1 MIVLTVKTLDSQNH
15 TFTVDDDITVEEFKT
30 KIADTVNIPADT
42 QRIIYCGRVLQ
53 DEVKLSDYD
62 VNGKVVHLVQRPPPG
77 QNPPTNRSASPQPP
91 RRGFRGFET
100 ENTMYLGSMAFPSN
114 LMESQGIVPPPP
126 THSLA
131 GSRLNVARRMLRRA
145 EAVINLLENPAARPN
160 EQATS
165 EEQQEEEVTP
175 IIEARVIVPPGNNET
190 IDEAMVLSAVQ
201 NTLFDAASGSIPM
214 AAEVTI
220 DANNGSQSAAETPPA
235 ERSASSTPE
244 ESTPSTNAAEGGPS
258 GEQRPGGV
266 SARSLAENASR
277 TSEMAELLAVLNH
290 LQTRFAPFLERYRHF
305 MVEDPIIPQENVR
318 QTQAMLTRVSE
329 VLHFLGHAYHSL
341 SDIIIRVRTPPPR
354 PLLCRPI
361 LIQHSAVV
369 QAGIPIQVEVAQ
381 FNLSA
386 ERPNAS
392 TTTTTATT
400 STETTATATSTP
412 NSGDTT
418 RTTQASPPGPQP
430 TVNFRGF
437 PFIPTASMRLQ
448 SFPIEVR
455 TTSRPVNVVHSTQRS
470 QNNNNNTV
478 GASETRSVPP
488 TTTAP
493 TTSTPTTRPD
503 NPFNMSNFN
512 NSSVEFFM
520 EVTPEVLQ
528 GTLNGPPPEFL
539 QSLVQMAGQIMNRI
553 TTTAATSDTN
563 TTTTTSAASS
573 VDSSQPATTTSPPQQ
588 AAPGQNSQAR
598 GNTQTN
604 PTTATHTRS
613 TPRPHVHLAQQA
625 MQGGFDPF
633 LPCNSHHVTHRRRAQ
648 QASGAPTARQQQ
660 VRQHVLGTAQPDEED
675 GEQRDRERVAT
686 QSLHS
691 LFDEIY
697 SSLRTAYRRRREA
710 DGGQDDATRRAGASR
725 TPRTGNGAEQGTAS
739 EEAGASGSA
748 SGTGGGATGGPAT
761 GAVPP
766 PSLNV
771 LFPNLQ
777 STLANLPNMLQ
788 GPTIA
793 DILQQLPLDESQ
805 ENPGESIITDLIMLL
820 SRNLTIVDM
829 ITLNTGNFDPLNR
842 ITSEIQTFFNTRVLD
857 GSNTPEA
864 VNAGVDRFVSEM
876 QPFFQNFSRLRVRD
890 DIDIVRS
897 VEALFRRRLPDV
909 ITTATNLTSNN
920 MRTLVDQCL
929 ILARMMCALALH
941 ASANGQQGVEET
953 FQQII
958 TSYMQGIPSE
968 LQNWTMITSCANLR
982 HFMANLGV
990 ADGEVEQYIVRSA
1003 DVSMATPPEQPAQ
1016 SETRTTQEAEPM
1028 DLDEPAADG
1037 AAPELPPLSVGDEP
1051 ESLPNVVL
1059 GSETWHA
1066 QVPEDWVPILTRD
1079 VQRQRRQNPQAPFS
1093 DAYLSGMPTKRRKIV
1108 NSTKPQGSL
1117 PQVIAES
1124 VRRAV
1129 TASGLASVA
1138 PLEVVSQGAGDS
1150 ADIQTAY
1157 RNLLRTTVQTA
1168 LRDNE
1173 DFTPERFPNAS
1184 TYFKSQ

>member
-15 TFTVDDDITVEEFKT
+15 TFTVDDDITVEQFKT
-30 KIADTVNIPADT
+30 KIADTVNIPAET

-53 DEVKLSDYD
+53 DEAKLGDYD
-62 VNGKVVHLVQRPPPG
+62 VNGKVVHLVQRPPPS
-77 QNPPTNRSASPQPP
+77 QNPPTTRSASPQPP
-91 RRGFRGFET
+91 RRGFRGFDT

-145 EAVINLLENPAARPN
+145 EAVISLLENPSARPS
-160 EQATS
+160 EQTTS

-175 IIEARVIVPPGNNET
+175 IIEARVIVPPGNSDS

-220 DANNGSQSAAETPPA
+220 DGSGGSQNASETPPA

-244 ESTPSTNAAEGGPS
+244 EPTPSTAAEGTS
-258 GEQRPGGV
+258 GEQRNGGV
-266 SARSLAENASR
+266 SARSLAENAWR
-277 TSEMAELLAVLNH
+277 TAEMAELLTTLNQ

-369 QAGIPIQVEVAQ
+369 QAGIPIQVEAQ
-381 FNLSA
+381 FNLA

-392 TTTTTATT
+392 TTSSTATT
-400 STETTATATSTP
+400 NTETSTT
-412 NSGDTT
+412 NAGDGGA
-418 RTTQASPPGPQP
+418 RTTPSAPQP
-430 TVNFRGF
+430 SVNFRGF
-437 PFIPTASMRLQ
+437 PFIPAASMRVQ

-455 TTSRPVNVVHSTQRS
+455 TTARPVNVVHSTQRT

-478 GASETRSVPP
+478 GASENRTPS

-493 TTSTPTTRPD
+493 TSSTSST
-503 NPFNMSNFN
+503 FNMPNLN

-553 TTTAATSDTN
+553 TTTATTSDTN
-563 TTTTTSAASS
+563 TTTTTSPSS
-573 VDSSQPATTTSPPQQ
+573 SADSAQSSQATPSQQ
-588 AAPGQNSQAR
+588 TASGQNSQAR

-648 QASGAPTARQQQ
+648 QATATPTVRQQQ
-660 VRQHVLGTAQPDEED
+660 QQQGRQPESEEG
-675 GEQRDRERVAT
+675 GEQRAAS
-686 QSLHS
+686 QNLHS

-697 SSLRTAYRRRREA
+697 STLRTAYRRRRE
-710 DGGQDDATRRAGASR
+710 
-725 TPRTGNGAEQGTAS
+725 GNNA
-739 EEAGASGSA
+739 
-748 SGTGGGATGGPAT
+748 TGGGARSEGQSEGSGEEAGSLTGQASGSEGGATAEAGPSSFA
-761 GAVPP
+761 
-766 PSLNV
+766 
-771 LFPNLQ
+771 NLL
-777 STLANLPNMLQ
+777 SRLERHFVNLPNMLQ

-829 ITLNTGNFDPLNR
+829 ITLNTGNFEPLNR
-842 ITSEIQTFFNTRVLD
+842 VTNEIQQFFTTRVLD
-857 GSNTPEA
+857 GTNTPQA
-864 VNAGVDRFVSEM
+864 VNAGVDRFINEM
-876 QPFFQNFSRLRVRD
+876 QPFFQNFSRLRVND

-897 VEALFRRRLPDV
+897 VETLFRRRLPDI
-909 ITTATNLTSNN
+909 ITTATNLNSSN
-920 MRTLVDQCL
+920 MRTFVDQCL
-929 ILARMMCALALH
+929 MLAKMMCALTLT

-958 TSYMQGIPSE
+958 TSYMQGIPTE
-968 LQNWTMITSCANLR
+968 LQNWTMITSCANLH
-982 HFMANLGV
+982 HFMANLGI
-990 ADGEVEQYIVRSA
+990 DRSEVEPYIVRNT
-1003 DVSMATPPEQPAQ
+1003 DVSMATPPDPTVQTEV
-1016 SETRTTQEAEPM
+1016 RNTTQDVENMELDEAETSV
-1028 DLDEPAADG
+1028 D
-1037 AAPELPPLSVGDEP
+1037 LPPLSLSDDSEP
-1051 ESLPNVVL
+1051 VPNIVL
-1059 GSETWHA
+1059 GSEPWHS
-1066 QVPEDWVPILTRD
+1066 QVPEDWVPIITRD
-1079 VQRQRRQNPQAPFS
+1079 VQRQRRQNPQPPFS

-1129 TASGLASVA
+1129 TATGLSSVA
-1138 PLEVVSQGAGDS
+1138 PVEMVSQGAGESVDVQ
-1150 ADIQTAY
+1150 AAY
-1157 RNLLRTTVQTA
+1157 RSLLRTTVQTA

-1184 TYFKSQ
+1184 TYFKTQ

>member
-15 TFTVDDDITVEEFKT
+15 TFTVDDDITVEQFKT
-30 KIADTVNIPADT
+30 KIADTVNIPAET

-53 DEVKLSDYD
+53 DEAKLGDYD
-62 VNGKVVHLVQRPPPG
+62 VNGKVVHLVQRPPPS
-77 QNPPTNRSASPQPP
+77 QNPPTTRAASPQPP
-91 RRGFRGFET
+91 RRGFRGFDT

-145 EAVINLLENPAARPN
+145 EAVISLLENPSARPN

-175 IIEARVIVPPGNNET
+175 IIEARVIVPPGNSDS

-220 DANNGSQSAAETPPA
+220 DGSGSSQNSSETPPA

-244 ESTPSTNAAEGGPS
+244 EAAPTPTTSTTASEGTS
-258 GEQRPGGV
+258 GEQRNGGV
-266 SARSLAENASR
+266 SARTLAENASR
-277 TSEMAELLAVLNH
+277 TSEMAELLTTLNQ

-369 QAGIPIQVEVAQ
+369 QAGIPIQVEAQ
-381 FNLSA
+381 FNLS
-386 ERPNAS
+386 ERPNNTSTTTSSAA
-392 TTTTTATT
+392 TTTTTET
-400 STETTATATSTP
+400 STNAGDGGARATLSA
-412 NSGDTT
+412 
-418 RTTQASPPGPQP
+418 PQP
-430 TVNFRGF
+430 SVNFRGF
-437 PFIPTASMRLQ
+437 PFIPAASMRVQ

-455 TTSRPVNVVHSTQRS
+455 TTARPVNVVHSTQRT
-470 QNNNNNTV
+470 QNNNNNNTV
-478 GASETRSVPP
+478 GASENRTPP
-488 TTTAP
+488 TTTPP
-493 TTSTPTTRPD
+493 TTSST
-503 NPFNMSNFN
+503 FNMPNLN

-553 TTTAATSDTN
+553 TTTAPTSDTN
-563 TTTTTSAASS
+563 TTTTTSPTSNTDSAQ
-573 VDSSQPATTTSPPQQ
+573 SSQATPSQQ
-588 AAPGQNSQAR
+588 TASGQNSQAR

-648 QASGAPTARQQQ
+648 QATATPTVRQQQ
-660 VRQHVLGTAQPDEED
+660 GSQATEGGEEG
-675 GEQRDRERVAT
+675 GEQRDRERAAS
-686 QSLHS
+686 QNLHS

-697 SSLRTAYRRRREA
+697 STLRTAYRRRRE
-710 DGGQDDATRRAGASR
+710 
-725 TPRTGNGAEQGTAS
+725 GNNA
-739 EEAGASGSA
+739 
-748 SGTGGGATGGPAT
+748 TGGGARSEGQSEGSGEEASGSTGQAT
-761 GAVPP
+761 GSGLGFGGGATAGTLP
-766 PSLNV
+766 PSLAN
-771 LFPNLQ
+771 LLPNLQ
-777 STLANLPNMLQ
+777 STFANLPNMLQ

-793 DILQQLPLDESQ
+793 DILQQLPLDESSQ

-829 ITLNTGNFDPLNR
+829 ITLNTGNFEPLNR
-842 ITSEIQTFFNTRVLD
+842 VTNEIQQFFTTRVLD
-857 GSNTPEA
+857 GSNSPQA
-864 VNAGVDRFVSEM
+864 VNAGVDRFINEM
-876 QPFFQNFSRLRVRD
+876 QPFFQNFSRLRVND

-897 VEALFRRRLPDV
+897 VETLFRRRLPDI
-909 ITTATNLTSNN
+909 ITTATNLNSSN

-929 ILARMMCALALH
+929 TLAKMMCALTLT

-958 TSYMQGIPSE
+958 TSYMQGIPTE
-968 LQNWTMITSCANLR
+968 LQNWTMITSCANLH
-982 HFMANLGV
+982 HFMANLGI
-990 ADGEVEQYIVRSA
+990 DRSEVEPYIVRST
-1003 DVSMATPPEQPAQ
+1003 DVPMATPPDPTVQNEV
-1016 SETRTTQEAEPM
+1016 RNNTTQEVESM
-1028 DLDEPAADG
+1028 ELDEAEATV
-1037 AAPELPPLSVGDEP
+1037 ELPPLSLSDDSEP
-1051 ESLPNVVL
+1051 VPNIVL
-1059 GSETWHA
+1059 GSEPWHS
-1066 QVPEDWVPILTRD
+1066 QVPEDWVPIITRD
-1079 VQRQRRQNPQAPFS
+1079 VQRQRRQNTQPPFS

-1129 TASGLASVA
+1129 TVTGLSSVA
-1138 PLEVVSQGAGDS
+1138 PVEAVSQGAGESLDVQ
-1150 ADIQTAY
+1150 AAY
-1157 RNLLRTTVQTA
+1157 RSLLRTTVQSA

-1184 TYFKSQ
+1184 TYFKTQ